1 MKRIVWILFCMLP
14 AVAGWSQSSIGRVLQ
29 SIEQNNRELK
39 ANAQLTTAQKLEA
52 RIGNSLPDPTVEY
65 EIVKGRTAEMG
76 KEGELTVSQAFDF
89 PTVYADRNRVAKLK
103 AVSLDKQQ
111 RLFRR
116 DLLLQAELLCL
127 DLVALNRQQALLAGR
142 KANIDRLLADYRR
155 RLETG
160 DVTILEVNKVELEW
174 LNIQTEVRLNEA
186 DRQAKLREL
195 TALNGDI
202 PVAFSDTVYAP
213 ASVIPPYESLREQVL
228 ASNLEL
234 QVLESEQA
242 VARKSVRLSR
252 SEWLPKLELGY
263 KHTNGSGE
271 QFNGAVMGI
280 SIPLYENR
288 HKVRQ
293 AKAQAIY
300 TELKT
305 ESTAVQLDA
314 SLRGLYDQALAVK
327 ASLDEYDK
335 RLNSRRNIAL
345 LDKALEGGEL
355 STIDYFTELAGVT
368 QSIQNYIR
376 LENQYRKLLAELYKF
391 RL

>member
-1 MKRIVWILFCMLP
+1 MKRVVWILFCMLP
-14 AVAGWSQSSIGRVLQ
+14 AAAGWSQSSIDRVLQ

-39 ANAQLTTAQKLEA
+39 ANTQLTAAQKLEA

-65 EIVKGRTAEMG
+65 EIVKGRTAELG

-89 PTVYADRNRVAKLK
+89 PTVYAGRNRVAKLK

-111 RLFRR
+111 GLFRR

-127 DLVALNRQQALLAGR
+127 DLVALNQQQVLLAGR
-142 KANIDRLLADYRR
+142 QANIDRLLADYRR

-160 DVTILEVNKVELEW
+160 DVTVLEVNKVELEW
-174 LNIQTEVRLNEA
+174 LNIQTEARLNEA

-202 PVAFSDTVYAP
+202 PVAFSDTAYAP
-213 ASVIPPYESLREQVL
+213 ATVIPPYESLREEVL

-242 VARKSVRLSR
+242 VARKSVGLSR

-263 KHTNGSGE
+263 KHTNGNGE

-305 ESTAVQLDA
+305 ESAAVQLDA

-335 RLNSRRNIAL
+335 RLDSRRNIAL
-345 LDKALEGGEL
+345 LDKALKGGEL

-368 QSIQNYIR
+368 QGLQNYIR
-376 LENQYRKLLAELYKF
+376 LENQYRKLLAEIYKF

>member
-1 MKRIVWILFCMLP
+1 MKRVVWILFCMLP
-14 AVAGWSQSSIGRVLQ
+14 AVAGWSQSSIDRVWQ
-29 SIEQNNRELK
+29 NIEQNNRELK
-39 ANAQLTTAQKLEA
+39 ANAQLTAAQKLEA

-111 RLFRR
+111 SLFRR
-116 DLLLQAELLCL
+116 DLLLQAKLLCL
-127 DLVALNRQQALLAGR
+127 DLVALNQQQALLAGR
-142 KANIDRLLADYRR
+142 KANIDRLAADYRR

-202 PVAFSDTVYAP
+202 PVVFSDTAYAP
-213 ASVIPPYESLREQVL
+213 ASAIPPYESLWEEVL
-228 ASNLEL
+228 TSNLEL

-242 VARKSVRLSR
+242 VARKSVALSR

-263 KHTNGSGE
+263 KHTNGNGE

-305 ESTAVQLDA
+305 ESTVVQLDA

-335 RLNSRRNIAL
+335 RLDSRRNIAL

-355 STIDYFTELAGVT
+355 STIDYFTELAGIT
-368 QSIQNYIR
+368 QSLQNYIR
-376 LENQYRKLLAELYKF
+376 LENQYRKLLSELYKF